1 MDLIDERLSIIPRFS
16 NRCQFGD
23 KLTHLKQWTSA
34 EYMEM
39 VKVWLAALAHLL
51 KGHPDNF
58 KFSKSVTDFI
68 LIASYHSH
76 TKTTLKYLQDAVSGI
91 STNINLFLPYRESH
105 SMSKIPKFCSLLHY
119 IECMRE
125 VGSADNSDTERSEAA
140 HKNLMKDDY
149 HSSNKVNYIPQILP

>member
-1 MDLIDERLSIIPRFS
+1 MPVWRQTHPPETMDQCRVHGDGEGLACSACPSSKRASRQLQVQQICHRLHIDCQLSLPHQ
-16 NRCQFGD
+16 N
-23 KLTHLKQWTSA
+23 
-34 EYMEM
+34 
-39 VKVWLAALAHLL
+39 
-51 KGHPDNF
+51 
-58 KFSKSVTDFI
+58 
-68 LIASYHSH
+68 
-76 TKTTLKYLQDAVSGI
+76 TLKYLQDAVSGI
-91 STNINLFLPYRESH
+91 STNINLFLPYRKSH